1 MGMERVL
8 SIQERLQKLLND
20 AEREAKATVTG
31 AQKSI
36 DDRISSI
43 RIEANRKLAM
53 AQRGSGIEQLLKEE
67 EKSAEKEAEKIL
79 EEYDKKA
86 EDLKAVPKKKRDSAV
101 SFILKEVLPE

>member
-20 AEREAKATVTG
+20 AEREAKVTVTG

-36 DDRISSI
+36 DDRVSAIKT
-43 RIEANRKLAM
+43 EANRKLAM

-67 EKSAEKEAEKIL
+67 EKSAEKEAGKIL
-79 EEYDKKA
+79 KDYDKKA
-86 EDLKAVPKKKRDSAV
+86 EDLKVIPKKNRDAAV
-101 SFILKEVLPE
+101 SFVLKEVLPE